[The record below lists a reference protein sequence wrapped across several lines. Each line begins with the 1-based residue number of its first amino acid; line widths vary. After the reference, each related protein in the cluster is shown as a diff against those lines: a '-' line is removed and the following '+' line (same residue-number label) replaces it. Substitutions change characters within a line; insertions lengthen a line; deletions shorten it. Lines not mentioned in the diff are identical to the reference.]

1 MQYLIGV
8 DIGTQSTRAAVM
20 EESGRILTQASKE
33 TELIYEGDRWVWQE
47 PDRMYGDAV
56 ETVKAAVEKA
66 RIAPQQVASICM
78 DAQMAGTMGIGKKG
92 AIAGAGCG
100 RKQDAQ
106 NCPSLGSGGR
116 LDERNRR
123 GLRPAGRNPGSVR
136 LRRYRRLRC
145 GRWDHEARGYV

>member
-78 DAQMAGTMGIGKKG
+78 DAQMAGTMGIGKREKRLRPMTAGWING
-92 AIAGAGCG
+92 ARIAGRSFGPLA
-100 RKQDAQ
+100 RMK
-106 NCPSLGSGGR
+106 LFLLR
-116 LDERNRR
+116 ER
-123 GLRPAGRNPGSVR
+123 P
-136 LRRYRRLRC
+136 
-145 GRWDHEARGYV
+145 

>member
-56 ETVKAAVEKA
+56 ETVKAAVEKCADRPPAGGVYLYGRANGGHYGNREKREKRLRPMTAGWINGA
-66 RIAPQQVASICM
+66 RIA
-78 DAQMAGTMGIGKKG
+78 
-92 AIAGAGCG
+92 G
-100 RKQDAQ
+100 RSFGPLARMK
-106 NCPSLGSGGR
+106 LFLLR
-116 LDERNRR
+116 ER
-123 GLRPAGRNPGSVR
+123 P
-136 LRRYRRLRC
+136 
-145 GRWDHEARGYV
+145 

>member
-66 RIAPQQVASICM
+66 RIAPSRWRLFVWTRKWRALWESGKREKRLRPM
-78 DAQMAGTMGIGKKG
+78 TAGWING
-92 AIAGAGCG
+92 ARIAGRSFGPLARMKLFLLRERRDLCSW
-100 RKQDAQ
+100 AE
-106 NCPSLGSGGR
+106 NSLVEKASSGD
-116 LDERNRR
+116 LSED
-123 GLRPAGRNPGSVR
+123 
-136 LRRYRRLRC
+136 
-145 GRWDHEARGYV
+145 